1 MVIAVKVASRMS
13 YTFEDVLEMPMSK
26 LLMIAEAL
34 DVVDGKKKS
43 SIILTESDKEMINFL
58 DENRQEIIDMLEKK
72 GDEQ

>member
-1 MVIAVKVASRMS
+1 VVIAVKVASRMS